1 MVFGLEW
8 CGAACLDAV
17 LRLME
22 NATNLG
28 RCGVEPLSRGMTV
41 GERGQ
46 TGAL

>member
-28 RCGVEPLSRGMTV
+28 RCNVEPLSGDMAM
-41 GERGQ
+41 GERSQ
-46 TGAL
+46 TAVL